1 MVAGLRPGEKRRDG
15 HGGTRDAATF
25 FEEVEDMG
33 IDFHREG
40 FLSREHVSWSYGG
53 FSEFRRRIARAI
65 GLNLDEMCGFYG
77 NTPWPEHPLVPF
89 LHHSDCDGELSAK
102 ECVTIRHRRLLAFH
116 RQGWHP
122 TQLNRVRAHG

>member
-1 MVAGLRPGEKRRDG
+1 
-15 HGGTRDAATF
+15 
-25 FEEVEDMG
+25 MG

-89 LHHSDCDGELSAK
+89 LTEDEKATMKADVKLLDVAALANYVKAWE
-102 ECVTIRHRRLLAFH
+102 ERLHQKGAF
-116 RQGWHP
+116 
-122 TQLNRVRAHG
+122 